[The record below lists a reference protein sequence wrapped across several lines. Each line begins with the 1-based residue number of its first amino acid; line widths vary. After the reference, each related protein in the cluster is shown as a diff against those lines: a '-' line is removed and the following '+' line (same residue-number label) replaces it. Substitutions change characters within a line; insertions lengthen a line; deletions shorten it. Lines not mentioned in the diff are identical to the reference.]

1 MLSVAAWGWQASP
14 AGAQGASPYP
24 NLPAVPAQS
33 AQSFGDSVGVNVHL
47 LFGGSS
53 YDRFDVILAR
63 LRELGVRHVR
73 DGLCAPCQSQIARLQ
88 TLAAAGI
95 RANLIAGDLKGGAA
109 RMNEN
114 LEAIGS
120 RLRHAAASVEAPNEP
135 DVEAGV
141 SDWIAATR
149 VYQQQLYARVKGDSR
164 LAHLPVLGPAVVHH
178 ANWPLL
184 GDLSSFLDRGN
195 MHPYPGGGTPLHN
208 LDDERRHAAPVSGS
222 KPLVATEAGYHSDLA
237 TTSGHHPTSE
247 RAVGIYTP
255 RLALEGFRRGV
266 ERTYVYELADSWS
279 ESERQARGISVLEN
293 SFGLLRADLSPKPS
307 FLGLRNLLRAAGADS
322 APVPSPGALRFGLEG
337 APPDLRQ
344 LLLRSADGTF
354 ALVLWREVSV
364 WDRLARRDVFPA
376 ADQLDVVLGEPLAL
390 ARRFDPV
397 ESEAERGR
405 WTDPRR
411 IPVELGGAPVVLR
424 LTPPTLQPPGGTEGR
439 AGGLALTRTRK
450 RQRLRRRLV
459 VKVSCTRC
467 LSVSARGKLVVKRGK
482 RRKIFKLKPARKS
495 ARDGL
500 VTLRLRITPRARRAA
515 LKALRRGG
523 RVRAKVTVTARS
535 QLGTTL
541 GPARRTIVLV
551 RRRGA

>member
-247 RAVGIYTP
+247 RA
-255 RLALEGFRRGV
+255 
-266 ERTYVYELADSWS
+266 
-279 ESERQARGISVLEN
+279 
-293 SFGLLRADLSPKPS
+293 
-307 FLGLRNLLRAAGADS
+307 
-322 APVPSPGALRFGLEG
+322 
-337 APPDLRQ
+337 
-344 LLLRSADGTF
+344 
-354 ALVLWREVSV
+354 
-364 WDRLARRDVFPA
+364 DRHLHPA
-376 ADQLDVVLGEPLAL
+376 ARAGGFST
-390 ARRFDPV
+390 RRR
-397 ESEAERGR
+397 AH
-405 WTDPRR
+405 
-411 IPVELGGAPVVLR
+411 LR
-424 LTPPTLQPPGGTEGR
+424 LR
-439 AGGLALTRTRK
+439 AGGL
-450 RQRLRRRLV
+450 V
-459 VKVSCTRC
+459 VGER
-467 LSVSARGKLVVKRGK
+467 A
-482 RRKIFKLKPARKS
+482 PS
-495 ARDGL
+495 ARDLGPGEL
-500 VTLRLRITPRARRAA
+500 VRASTGGPVAQALLSGASQPPPGRGRRLGAGAISRRSSLWPRGSAARPSPAVAA
-515 LKALRRGG
+515 L
-523 RVRAKVTVTARS
+523 S
-535 QLGTTL
+535 
-541 GPARRTIVLV
+541 
-551 RRRGA
+551 